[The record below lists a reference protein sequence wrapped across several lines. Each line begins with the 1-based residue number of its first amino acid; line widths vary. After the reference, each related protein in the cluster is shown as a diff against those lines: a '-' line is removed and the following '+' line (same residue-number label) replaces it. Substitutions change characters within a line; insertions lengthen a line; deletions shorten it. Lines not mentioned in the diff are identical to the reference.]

1 MFIVQCDSCDNDR
14 PARLW
19 KATTIHQPPSAEPVA
34 LGVYC
39 SLECAQ
45 RAPSGSPAA
54 ARARLDFILKVEGR
68 NAGTRLWQRLIDAYP
83 QPVPCSMTRK
93 SALSTARQAH
103 PRTGSPPG
111 FYECGGRPAFSA

>member
-45 RAPSGSPAA
+45 RAPSGSLAA

-83 QPVPCSMTRK
+83 QPVPVLDDAEICAVYRASGAPEDWLASR
-93 SALSTARQAH
+93 LL
-103 PRTGSPPG
+103 
-111 FYECGGRPAFSA
+111 